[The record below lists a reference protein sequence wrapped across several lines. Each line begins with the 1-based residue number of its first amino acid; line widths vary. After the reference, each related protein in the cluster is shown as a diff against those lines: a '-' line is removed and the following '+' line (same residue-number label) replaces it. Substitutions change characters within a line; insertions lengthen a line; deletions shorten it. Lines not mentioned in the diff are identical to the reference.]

1 MPFTKARSQD
11 ENLSLVLFCR
21 LAHAPTIDVLD
32 GCVNNAISLFAEL
45 AMSEDGHRQ
54 TKPNEEAQDEFP
66 HDDVPASQEEGAF
79 VPDVAKVEEEDVY
92 VDIEEASASRFLKIP
107 ALGWFVFFGVMICI
121 LAIVFLKVFQSPS
134 LVEETLELR
143 AEILANKKE
152 AEKEDQKVEDQQST
166 RRLLEQITLCVKGY
180 FIADQIEQKLNYV
193 RQPERVK
200 LLMEKHY
207 QDHPMKTGEF
217 RQFEKY
223 SALDIEG
230 VPFVYAKVRLE
241 NGDSHDVLLEQ
252 LDDGSFRLDWESH
265 VHYQPITWDE
275 FVRQRPAEPMVMRVA
290 IKPDSFYAY
299 EFRDNQKYDCYQLRA
314 RNSNE
319 YIFGYVVK
327 GSELSIQLRQFFMRS
342 RRVTEL
348 KAEPMI
354 LQLRFPQDG
363 VSKNCVY
370 IERLM
375 APRWVF
381 AHESQVQYGAD
392 TTKTEEP

>member
-32 GCVNNAISLFAEL
+32 GCVNNAISLFVGS
-45 AMSEDGHRQ
+45 AMNEDGHSQ
-54 TKPNEEAQDEFP
+54 TKPSEEAQDATP
-66 HDDVPASQEEGAF
+66 HDEVPASQVEQAF

-92 VDIEEASASRFLKIP
+92 VDIEDASGARFLKIP
-107 ALGWFVFFGVMICI
+107 ALGWFVFFGVLICI

-143 AEILANKKE
+143 MEILANKKE

-166 RRLLEQITLCVKGY
+166 RRLLEQVTLCVKGY
-180 FIADQIEQKLNYV
+180 FSADQIEQKLSYV
-193 RQPERVK
+193 RQPGRVRR
-200 LLMEKHY
+200 LIEKYY
-207 QDHPMKTGEF
+207 QDHPMEPGEF
-217 RQFEKY
+217 MQFEKY
-223 SALDIEG
+223 SALDIEK
-230 VPFVYAKVRLE
+230 VPFVYAKVRLQDGE
-241 NGDSHDVLLEQ
+241 SHDVLLEQ
-252 LDDGSFRLDWESH
+252 MGDGSFRLDWESH

-299 EFRDNQKYDCYQLRA
+299 EFRDNQKYDCYQLKA
-314 RNSNE
+314 RNSSE

-327 GSELSIQLRQFFMRS
+327 GSELSIQLRQFFMRV

-363 VSKNCVY
+363 ASKNCVY
-370 IERLM
+370 IDRLM

-381 AHESQVQYGAD
+381 VHESEAQYGAD
-392 TTKTEEP
+392 AK

>member
-1 MPFTKARSQD
+1 
-11 ENLSLVLFCR
+11 
-21 LAHAPTIDVLD
+21 
-32 GCVNNAISLFAEL
+32 
-45 AMSEDGHRQ
+45 MSEDGHSQ
-54 TKPNEEAQDEFP
+54 TKPNEEAQDPTP
-66 HDDVPASQEEGAF
+66 HDEVSASKVEETF

-92 VDIEEASASRFLKIP
+92 VDIEDASGARFLKIP
-107 ALGWFVFFGVMICI
+107 ALGWFVFFGVLVCI

-143 AEILANKKE
+143 MEISANKKE

-166 RRLLEQITLCVKGY
+166 RRLLEQVTLCVKGY
-180 FIADQIEQKLNYV
+180 FSADQIDQRLSYV
-193 RQPERVK
+193 RQPERVR
-200 LLMEKHY
+200 LLMEKYY

-223 SALDIEG
+223 SALDIEK
-230 VPFVYAKVRLE
+230 VPFVYAKVRLQNE
-241 NGDSHDVLLEQ
+241 ESHDVLLEQ
-252 LDDGSFRLDWESH
+252 MNDGSFRLDWESH
-265 VHYQPITWDE
+265 IHYQPITWDD

-299 EFRDNQKYDCYQLRA
+299 EFRDNQKYDCYQLTA

-327 GSELSIQLRQFFMRS
+327 GSELSIQLRQFFMHT
-342 RRVTEL
+342 RRLSEL
-348 KAEPMI
+348 NAEPMI

-363 VSKNCVY
+363 ASKNCVY
-370 IERLM
+370 IDRLM

-381 AHESQVQYGAD
+381 VHESQALYGAD
-392 TTKTEEP
+392 TIETEEP